1 VVDPEHLVLAKDGV
15 YDLVEGERRVAV
27 VAERFFD
34 DDPRP
39 PGLAAQAMLADRLDD
54 RLVGGRRRREIEEPV
69 RVRAEREVELVEGA
83 AQLFVAGVV
92 RRRDEVQ
99 VLRKAA
105 PDLLVQRLR
114 PAVLRDRPVQLLAV
128 LLVAQRLTRGTDDGE
143 CRWKEALQREV
154 VERGDELSLG
164 EVARAAEDDD
174 GRGLGDP

>member
-1 VVDPEHLVLAKDGV
+1 VH
-15 YDLVEGERRVAV
+15 DLVEGERRLAV

-39 PGLAAQAMLADRLDD
+39 SGLTAQAMLTDRLDD
-54 RLVGGRRRREIEEPV
+54 GLVCGRRRRKIEEPV

-83 AQLFVAGVV
+83 AQVFVAGVV

-99 VLRKAA
+99 VLREAA

-114 PAVLRDRPVQLLAV
+114 AAVLRDRLVQLVAV

-143 CRWKEALQREV
+143 RCRKEALQREV

-174 GRGLGDP
+174 GRGLRDP